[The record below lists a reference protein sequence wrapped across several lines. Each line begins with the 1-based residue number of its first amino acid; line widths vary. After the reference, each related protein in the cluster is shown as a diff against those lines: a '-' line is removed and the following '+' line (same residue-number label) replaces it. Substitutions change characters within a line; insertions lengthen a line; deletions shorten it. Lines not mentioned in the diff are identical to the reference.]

1 MEQSRTAFGFSIL
14 RYLEV
19 ESLCP
24 PLPVATLTDI
34 GYPSVHR
41 TSVFG
46 VELPLSLLG
55 HSRTPHSNR

>member
-24 PLPVATLTDI
+24 PLPVATT
-34 GYPSVHR
+34 H
-41 TSVFG
+41 
-46 VELPLSLLG
+46 
-55 HSRTPHSNR
+55 